1 MKHHLLMENATP
13 VLNVI
18 LGTLTTAARRRGLTD
33 TAWAAAAGVRKETL
47 SRLRGRGSCDFA
59 TLEALA
65 TAVGLRIEVSS
76 AAGPELTADGLF
88 PVRLTR
94 DDEERLVDLLAS
106 RQLSP
111 DAWRSQGPA
120 FFMAGLAVM
129 LASVSGFDRRSLLLL
144 AEQLHPGAS
153 QVEVFALWLERAPV
167 QAERF
172 LPMVLSRS
180 QHAA

>member
-1 MKHHLLMENATP
+1 MKSATP

-18 LGTLTTAARRRGLTD
+18 LGTLTAAARRRGFTD

-65 TAVGLRIEVSS
+65 TAVGLRIDVTWLSDS
-76 AAGPELTADGLF
+76 ELTADGLF
-88 PVRLTR
+88 PARLTR
-94 DDEERLVDLLAS
+94 EDEERLVDLLAS
-106 RQLSP
+106 RELSL
-111 DAWRSQGPA
+111 DAWRSGGPA

-129 LASVSGFDRRSLLLL
+129 LASVRGFDRRSLLLL
-144 AEQLHPGAS
+144 AEQLHAGAS
-153 QVEVFALWLERAPV
+153 RVEVFALWLERAPV
-167 QAERF
+167 RAERF
-172 LPMVLSRS
+172 LPMVMSRL